1 MLVGYVQLLAWVYG
15 LGLLAAA
22 PVGPV
27 NMVAIHRGVVGRWS
41 HTLACGFG
49 SALVDLGYFALFLWG
64 GQRFLEYLSSPRT
77 RDLVALACA
86 VLLVPIGVLF
96 LRRAVRM
103 DDAGLHRIRQDKRDR
118 PPIHLWTDM
127 GTGMGLT
134 LINPAAPAYW
144 LAASAPWLASA
155 RHVMGGAAIGWG
167 LAGAS
172 AGLMSWFIL
181 ITLLVRFAP
190 QRLGLRFFRV
200 VHALCGLMLLGFAS
214 YCIWLV
220 VSHLLR
226 L

>member
-1 MLVGYVQLLAWVYG
+1 MILVYVQLMAWAYG

-41 HTLACGFG
+41 HTLACGLG
-49 SALVDLGYFALFLWG
+49 SAVVDLGYFALALWG
-64 GQRFLEYLSSPRT
+64 GQRILDYLSNRNT
-77 RDLVALACA
+77 QDTLALACA

-96 LRRAVRM
+96 LVRAVRM
-103 DDAGLHRIRQDKRDR
+103 DEAGLHRIRQDKRDR
-118 PPIHLWTDM
+118 PPIHLWTDV

-134 LINPAAPAYW
+134 IINPAAPAYW
-144 LAASAPWLASA
+144 LAASGPWLARA
-155 RHVMGGAAIGWG
+155 RQTMDGAAIWWG

-172 AGLMSWFIL
+172 AGLMSWFVIV
-181 ITLLVRFAP
+181 TLLVRFSP
-190 QRLGLRFFRV
+190 QKLGVRFFRV
-200 VHALCGLMLLGFAS
+200 VHALCGAMLLGFAS
-214 YCIWLV
+214 YCMWLV